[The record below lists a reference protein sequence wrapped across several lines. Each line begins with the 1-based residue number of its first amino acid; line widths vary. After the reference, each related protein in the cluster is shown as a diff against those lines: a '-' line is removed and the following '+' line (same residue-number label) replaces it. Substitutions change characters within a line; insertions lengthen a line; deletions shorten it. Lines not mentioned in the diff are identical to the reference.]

1 MEGTKT
7 LIEACKEAKVQVCYA
22 YNRLA
27 SVGHNVVDCS
37 LLYYVTCSQ
46 IVTYENQELKK
57 KLNPA
62 GD

>member
-7 LIEACKEAKVQVCYA
+7 LIEACREAKVQVCYA
-22 YNRLA
+22 FNRLA

-37 LLYYVTCSQ
+37 LLYYVNVTCSQ
-46 IVTYENQELKK
+46 IVTYENL
-57 KLNPA
+57 LNPA